1 MGYNSIIFEK
11 RDGVAYIT
19 LNRPDDANALD
30 LEMAE
35 ELHRTAMDCDQDAAV
50 RAVLITGKGRMFC
63 AGGDLK
69 FFHTSE
75 EGTEPLL
82 MQVTMY
88 FHRAI
93 SIFNRMDAPVVMA
106 INGTAAGGGFSFAI
120 SGDVAF
126 AAESAKFTLAYT
138 AAGLSPD
145 GSSTYLLP
153 RFIGLRRAKELM
165 LTNRVLSAAEAAD
178 YGIVDRVVAD
188 SELMA
193 AAEAQARAFAAGPTQ
208 AYSAVKR
215 LLEGTFKES
224 LETQMELESR
234 SISSLAAGR
243 DGSEGIAAFAEKRK
257 PDFTGE
263 G

>member
-1 MGYNSIIFEK
+1 MSYKTIIFEK

-19 LNRPDDANALD
+19 LNRPEEANALN
-30 LEMAE
+30 LQMAE
-35 ELHRTAMDCDQDAAV
+35 ELHEVALDCDRDAAV
-50 RAVLITGKGRMFC
+50 RAVLITAKGRMFC
-63 AGGDLK
+63 GGGDLK
-69 FFHTSE
+69 FFHTADVDVE
-75 EGTEPLL
+75 TLL

-88 FHRAI
+88 FHRAV

-120 SGDVAF
+120 SGDIVF
-126 AAESAKFTLAYT
+126 AAESAKFTLAYS

-145 GSSTYLLP
+145 GSSTYMLP

-165 LTNRVLSAAEAAD
+165 LTNRVLSAAEAEAYD
-178 YGIVDRVVAD
+178 IVDKVVPDA
-188 SELMA
+188 ELFD
-193 AAEAQARAFAAGPTQ
+193 AAEAQAKAFAAGPTQ
-208 AYSAVKR
+208 AYGAIKK
-215 LLEGTFKES
+215 LLDGTFSES

-243 DGSEGIAAFAEKRK
+243 DGVEGISAFVDKRK

-263 G
+263 